1 MKRCVLFLMILLPMM
16 AAAQRDDFG
25 LDFSV
30 EVEKK
35 INKQWSLE
43 LEGELRTRNDP
54 KTNDRWSA
62 GVGLDYK
69 ISKWLKASAGY
80 TFLYDNNER
89 ISYFQANDDEVI
101 DGDVEI
107 GDPKKCARYWAPRH
121 RFDFSLIVAKKLI
134 GDFKFS
140 LRERWQYTWRPEY
153 CVSERWSYYTNAYD
167 GKPKTYHEKG
177 KNVLRSRLQVEYDRK
192 GLVLTPF
199 ANIEFFNAWS
209 LQKVRYHVGVDWK
222 LSKQHTLSAFYR
234 YQTVRSDDDDNEPN
248 RHIIGVGYQVK
259 F

>member
-1 MKRCVLFLMILLPMM
+1 MKRCVLFLMILLPVM

-43 LEGELRTRNDP
+43 LEGELRTRNDA

-121 RFDFSLIVAKKLI
+121 RFDLI
-134 GDFKFS
+134 F
-140 LRERWQYTWRPEY
+140 
-153 CVSERWSYYTNAYD
+153 
-167 GKPKTYHEKG
+167 H
-177 KNVLRSRLQVEYDRK
+177 
-192 GLVLTPF
+192 
-199 ANIEFFNAWS
+199 
-209 LQKVRYHVGVDWK
+209 
-222 LSKQHTLSAFYR
+222 
-234 YQTVRSDDDDNEPN
+234 
-248 RHIIGVGYQVK
+248 
-259 F
+259 